1 MVAADRPPPCAVL
14 LRGVDVNRLSDD
26 LPQPQAWGA
35 IRCPTRK
42 VYGCGERGQQLLEG
56 LTLHLRIIDDH
67 RSPKPHLFPVHPL
80 QGRRAPCHPIGI
92 RPWSHGDKPLVQAVG
107 GGREMYARGLV
118 YHADESL
125 VAITLVF
132 RLREDER
139 VYHLV
144 YETTTPPE
152 SRSPWPRIYRT
163 TYPLSRG
170 RPFSCAAATAAA
182 SISLSWRSCWRS
194 STSRSKGGG
203 RPTMGFSA
211 CGICRRRLPPASI
224 HGRLRNGA
232 SRVRVKGVRSTAPSR
247 TTPSPSKAMHSGLI
261 SRKASC
267 TVTCAP
273 PPVI

>member
-67 RSPKPHLFPVHPL
+67 PNLTYSLCIRFRDDAL
-80 QGRRAPCHPIGI
+80 RAIQSEFG
-92 RPWSHGDKPLVQAVG
+92 HGDKPLVQAVG